1 MHEMGIAMQI
11 VKIATEAIP
20 EDAGNHPVV
29 RVNLKVGKMT
39 AVVPDSLRFCFE
51 IVTKDTPLSGATL
64 VIEEIQVIATCCD
77 CGHHW
82 TITGPA
88 FVCPECNSGQ
98 LQIVSGKE
106 LDVESIELA
115 D

>member
-11 VKIATEAIP
+11 VKIALDAIP

-29 RVNLKVGKMT
+29 RVNLKVGKLT
-39 AVVPDSLRFCFE
+39 AIVPDSLRFCFE
-51 IVTKDTPLSGATL
+51 IVTQDTPLSGATL
-64 VIEEIQVIATCCD
+64 EIEEIQVAAICQE
-77 CGHHW
+77 CGHQW

-88 FVCPECNSGQ
+88 FVCPDCNGGRIE
-98 LQIVSGKE
+98 IVSGKE
-106 LDVESIELA
+106 LHVESIELA

>member
-1 MHEMGIAMQI
+1 MGIAMQI

-20 EDAGNHPVV
+20 EEAADHPVA
-29 RVNLKVGKMT
+29 RVNLRVGKLT

-51 IVTKDTPLSGATL
+51 IVVQYTPLSGAVL
-64 VIEEIQVIATCCD
+64 EIDEVQVTATCRD

-88 FVCPECNSGQ
+88 FVCPECNSGR
-98 LQIVSGKE
+98 LEIISGKE
-106 LDVESIELA
+106 LNVESIEIA